1 MWSFFRPL
9 HLAVFIFGCALS
21 VCAQQTAQT
30 ATPANVVKTNARE
43 AANARKTKIEQQ
55 KALALSLLVSL
66 ANDARNFPDQRLR
79 ARTLSR
85 IADAFWDADA
95 EQGRALFRKAWD
107 AAEIA
112 DQDAAR
118 KLEEERQRQQG
129 GNPRA
134 PFALVQPPDLRAE
147 VLRFAARRD
156 RALGEELLAKLKE
169 ARKQEATDTSTPA
182 PGNPLDT
189 PAAVRQRLRLANQLL
204 DTDVERAVQFAD
216 PALATVTMD
225 GLNFL
230 SFLREKNSAAADQRY
245 VRLLGVADADV
256 TSDANTISL
265 LSSYL
270 FTPHVFTTFETGG
283 GQSTSQMSQ
292 RNAPPEVSPE
302 LRNAFFRAAA
312 DILLRPLPAR
322 EQDRSTSGVVG
333 KYSVIRRLLPAFE
346 QYAPKE
352 VTSQLRAEL
361 SVLSQ
366 GVDQDIRES
375 DDESPILPKQSPA
388 RRAEDIEKSLFDRID
403 HARTSEERDAL
414 YLQLASRAAEK
425 GDMLSRDYVEKI
437 EDSELR
443 KQAQQYVDMNLA
455 LNAVAK
461 KETEKELLLTDK
473 GDLNHLQKTWLLGEA
488 IKNLANTD
496 KEKAALLVADALA
509 EARRIDVSDP
519 DRPRA
524 LVALAN
530 ALLTIDRARA
540 WELMLE
546 VAKAAN
552 SAEDFSGDDGRLTIK
567 LQSKN
572 ITSLRSSTID
582 EFDLPGIFRD
592 LSQENATQA
601 IEIARSF
608 EHEAPRATAM
618 IAIARAL
625 LADKGK

>member
-1 MWSFFRPL
+1 
-9 HLAVFIFGCALS
+9 
-21 VCAQQTAQT
+21 
-30 ATPANVVKTNARE
+30 
-43 AANARKTKIEQQ
+43 
-55 KALALSLLVSL
+55 
-66 ANDARNFPDQRLR
+66 
-79 ARTLSR
+79 
-85 IADAFWDADA
+85 
-95 EQGRALFRKAWD
+95 
-107 AAEIA
+107 
-112 DQDAAR
+112 
-118 KLEEERQRQQG
+118 
-129 GNPRA
+129 
-134 PFALVQPPDLRAE
+134 
-147 VLRFAARRD
+147 
-156 RALGEELLAKLKE
+156 
-169 ARKQEATDTSTPA
+169 
-182 PGNPLDT
+182 
-189 PAAVRQRLRLANQLL
+189 
-204 DTDVERAVQFAD
+204 
-216 PALATVTMD
+216 
-225 GLNFL
+225 
-230 SFLREKNSAAADQRY
+230 
-245 VRLLGVADADV
+245 
-256 TSDANTISL
+256 
-265 LSSYL
+265 
-270 FTPHVFTTFETGG
+270 
-283 GQSTSQMSQ
+283 
-292 RNAPPEVSPE
+292 
-302 LRNAFFRAAA
+302 
-312 DILLRPLPAR
+312 
-322 EQDRSTSGVVG
+322 
-333 KYSVIRRLLPAFE
+333 
-346 QYAPKE
+346 
-352 VTSQLRAEL
+352 
-361 SVLSQ
+361 
-366 GVDQDIRES
+366 
-375 DDESPILPKQSPA
+375 
-388 RRAEDIEKSLFDRID
+388 
-403 HARTSEERDAL
+403 
-414 YLQLASRAAEK
+414 
-425 GDMLSRDYVEKI
+425 MLSRDYVEKI